1 MKISKYNSIIKIGC
15 KNLLYNSLSDCFA
28 LAENTIINAI
38 RNKDIHSIENSVSS
52 TISTLK
58 QGGFIIDDETN
69 EQNILENLIKKID
82 YNENEFILTVNPT
95 MNCNLKCWYCYEN
108 HQGNMYISSTIVQY
122 IQKFITKKVL
132 ETHGIKRFYLG
143 FFGGEPFLCFN
154 SVIMPL
160 ITHYIKVCKTKN
172 IPPYISFTTNG
183 TLLNKEK
190 IDKLIES
197 TNNLSFQITLDGCK
211 EDHDSIRNLPN
222 QSSYDVILR
231 NINLLINK
239 KCYVTLRINYTHK
252 NISNLS
258 SIINDLSSM
267 PYEYRKYLYLDF
279 QQIWQDASKYNLK
292 DKINIVYEYAIKNKI
307 NISSNNFDRVRKSC
321 YADKKNQAIIN
332 YNGDVFKCTARDFLH
347 EKRYGYL
354 NELGEIIWDTP
365 LLTQRMQS
373 KFSNTSCQAC
383 RIAPLC
389 SGNCSQVR
397 IEKNNNNYCILN
409 YDENKKDSIILS
421 RFENKYKI

>member
-108 HQGNMYISSTIVQY
+108 HQGNMYMSSTIVQY

-160 ITHYIKVCKTKN
+160 ITHYIKVCETKN

-183 TLLNKEK
+183 TLLNKE
-190 IDKLIES
+190 
-197 TNNLSFQITLDGCK
+197 
-211 EDHDSIRNLPN
+211 
-222 QSSYDVILR
+222 
-231 NINLLINK
+231 
-239 KCYVTLRINYTHK
+239 
-252 NISNLS
+252 
-258 SIINDLSSM
+258 
-267 PYEYRKYLYLDF
+267 
-279 QQIWQDASKYNLK
+279 
-292 DKINIVYEYAIKNKI
+292 
-307 NISSNNFDRVRKSC
+307 
-321 YADKKNQAIIN
+321 
-332 YNGDVFKCTARDFLH
+332 
-347 EKRYGYL
+347 
-354 NELGEIIWDTP
+354 
-365 LLTQRMQS
+365 
-373 KFSNTSCQAC
+373 
-383 RIAPLC
+383 
-389 SGNCSQVR
+389 
-397 IEKNNNNYCILN
+397 
-409 YDENKKDSIILS
+409 
-421 RFENKYKI
+421 